1 MKGTPMPLNPNKN
14 GALFDI
20 KPVDSYGRL
29 VVEKLSNL
37 SPRID
42 LRTGRPRR
50 ARVEREDS
58 KVRSYM
64 PVTTVA
70 KSASPALNREQAL
83 LEIEASLAVMNAPQ
97 FVLARSGA
105 EVVAGASFSKPRYKT
120 IVSRSINTQN
130 ERHHREIL
138 DEIRTSSRDTT
149 YSKPVQISEP
159 QTEPVLVSAPSEVP
173 QTALRR
179 ARLGTWLD
187 GFKSQAEL
195 SSVPLISPRPR
206 RGGFINPPRG
216 NLRILTIVS
225 VIAISAAAVAYGLF
239 LKQRIIEQGAHAVS
253 NLQNARDNLASL
265 NFDAATTDFLAAY
278 KNFSKAGEQFHVLGA
293 NVGALLEA
301 RPGTDR
307 LAAARKLVEAGALIS
322 DAGSA
327 VTEAVGTLAETRHF
341 FDPATGRSSLSSELM
356 APTVQALV
364 KAKDNVNKS
373 VELLADVDPALL
385 PAEQQEA
392 FKSFKEKMPEFQRL
406 AGTAADGAKFLEELI
421 GSRGTK
427 RYLVL
432 FQNFSELRPSG
443 GFPGSYGVAVF
454 ENGRLKELKVDDIY
468 NPDGQLKDLI
478 VPPAPLQ
485 HITANWAMRD
495 AGWFVDFP
503 ASARKFMWFFRRES
517 GTPVDG
523 VLTVS
528 PRVIMEVLKLVGPIE
543 LPAYKKTLT
552 SENFL
557 VEVQSDIEYGDNNKK
572 LNQPKKILSDLMP
585 ILLAKLSSLD
595 GAKWLDAVN
604 IVMAS
609 LERKDVLM
617 YFKTPALQDFVL
629 EHELGGRVSQE
640 NGDYLMINFANVKGA
655 KTDAVTDSALSLTTT
670 IDSGIIRHKATIT
683 RTHTGGK
690 SQYGFYNRQNA
701 SYVRVLVPK
710 GSQLTGIKGI
720 SNPDY
725 KPLVDY
731 AAAEFIQDEDLND
744 LERSGTKDPATGV
757 VIGEEADKTSFGF
770 WMITEPGE
778 TKTVELE
785 YKVPAALAKS
795 DYQMTIQKQPGLEF
809 KHFDFSLTPS
819 EGLVIGETEP
829 ALRRSGDSY
838 ILTGAL
844 ERDLKLR
851 IQFK

>member
-1 MKGTPMPLNPNKN
+1 MPLNRNKT

-20 KPVDSYGRL
+20 KPVDSSGRL
-29 VVEKLSNL
+29 AVEKLSNL
-37 SPRID
+37 SPKID
-42 LRTGRPRR
+42 LRTGGSRITKVKREVTV
-50 ARVEREDS
+50 ARS
-58 KVRSYM
+58 FM
-64 PVTTVA
+64 PVTAVA
-70 KSASPALNREQAL
+70 KSVPPALNRDQAL
-83 LEIEASLAVMNAPQ
+83 REIEASLASIGDPQ
-97 FVLARSGA
+97 SVLVRSGA
-105 EVVAGASFSKPRYKT
+105 SVVGITLAKPRYHP
-120 IVSRSINTQN
+120 IVNRSPDIQN
-130 ERHHREIL
+130 ERHHNSIL
-138 DEIRTSSRDTT
+138 NEIRVSSKQAT
-149 YSKPVQISEP
+149 QIS
-159 QTEPVLVSAPSEVP
+159 QTRISEVPVEPVLVSSNSVVS
-173 QTALRR
+173 QTALHR

-187 GFKSQAEL
+187 GFKNQ
-195 SSVPLISPRPR
+195 SSRSSPMPIISARPR

-216 NLRILTIVS
+216 NLRILMLVS
-225 VIAISAAAVAYGLF
+225 FIAISAAAIAYGLF
-239 LKQRIIEQGAHAVS
+239 VKQRIIEQGAHAVS
-253 NLQNARDNLASL
+253 NLQNARDNLANL
-265 NFDAATTDFLAAY
+265 DFNAATTDFLAAY
-278 KNFSKAGEQFHVLGA
+278 KNFSKAGEQFHILGA
-293 NVGALLEA
+293 NVSALLEA
-301 RPGTDR
+301 LPGTDR

-356 APTVQALV
+356 GPTVRALT

-373 VELLADVDPALL
+373 AELLADVDPALL
-385 PAEQQEA
+385 PADQQEA
-392 FKSFKEKMPEFQRL
+392 FKSFKEKIPEFQRL
-406 AGTAADGAKFLEELI
+406 AGTAADGARFLEELI

-454 ENGRLKELKVDDIY
+454 EDGRLKELKVDDIY

-485 HITANWAMRD
+485 HITVNWAMRD

-503 ASARKFMWFFRRES
+503 ESARKFIWFFRRES
-517 GTPVDG
+517 GTSVDG
-523 VLTVS
+523 VFTVS
-528 PRVIMEVLKLVGPIE
+528 PRVITEVLKLVGPVE

-557 VEVQSDIEYGDNNKK
+557 AEVQSDVEYGDNNKK
-572 LNQPKKILSDLMP
+572 LNQPKKILTDFVPLFLS
-585 ILLAKLSSLD
+585 KLSNLD

-604 IVMAS
+604 IIMAS

-629 EHELGGRVSQE
+629 EHELGGQVSQDRS
-640 NGDYLMINFANVKGA
+640 DYLTVNFANIKGA

-670 IDSGIIRHKATIT
+670 IDGGIIRHKATIT

-690 SQYGFYNRQNA
+690 SQYGFYNRQNS

-710 GSQLTGIKGI
+710 GSQLLGVKGI
-720 SNPDY
+720 SKTDY
-725 KPLVDY
+725 RPLVDY
-731 AAAEFIQDEDLND
+731 ATAAFIQDEELTE
-744 LERSGTKDPATGV
+744 LEKSGTKDQVTGV
-757 VIGEEADKTSFGF
+757 TTGEEADKTSFGF
-770 WMITEPGE
+770 WMITEPGA

-785 YKVPAALAKS
+785 YSVPAALAKS
-795 DYQMTIQKQPGLEF
+795 DYQMTIQKQPGMEF
-809 KHFDFSLTPS
+809 KHFDFSLTPA
-819 EGLVIGETEP
+819 EGLTVGETEP
-829 ALRRSGDSY
+829 ALRQSGDSY

-844 ERDLKLR
+844 EKDLNLR

>member
-1 MKGTPMPLNPNKN
+1 MPLNRNKT

-20 KPVDSYGRL
+20 KPVDSSGRL

-37 SPRID
+37 SPKID
-42 LRTGRPRR
+42 LRTGRARR
-50 ARVEREDS
+50 ATVRRENS
-58 KVRSYM
+58 ASRSFM
-64 PVTTVA
+64 PVRAVA
-70 KSASPALNREQAL
+70 RSVPPALSREQAL
-83 LEIEASLAVMNAPQ
+83 REIEASLASISDPQ
-97 FVLARSGA
+97 SVLSSSGV
-105 EVVAGASFSKPRYKT
+105 ELVGVLNTKPRYRP
-120 IVSRSINTQN
+120 IISRSVNAQN
-130 ERHHREIL
+130 ERHHRTIL
-138 DEIRTSSRDTT
+138 DEIRTSAKEATRIAQTHINEA
-149 YSKPVQISEP
+149 P
-159 QTEPVLVSAPSEVP
+159 TEPVLVSAPSVVS
-173 QTALRR
+173 QTALHR

-187 GFKSQAEL
+187 GFKNPESG
-195 SSVPLISPRPR
+195 SPGVPIVSLRPR

-216 NLRILTIVS
+216 NFRILTVVS
-225 VIAISAAAVAYGLF
+225 VIAISAAVVAYGLF
-239 LKQRIIEQGAHAVS
+239 IKQKIIEQGAHAVS
-253 NLQNARDNLASL
+253 SLESARENLANL
-265 NFDAATTDFLAAY
+265 DFNAATTDFLAAY

-301 RPGTDR
+301 LPGTDR
-307 LAAARKLVEAGALIS
+307 LSAARKLVEAGALIS

-356 APTVQALV
+356 EPTVKALT

-385 PAEQQEA
+385 PADQQEA
-392 FKSFKEKMPEFQRL
+392 FKSFKEKIPEFQRL

-454 ENGRLKELKVDDIY
+454 EDGRLKELKVDDIY

-503 ASARKFMWFFRRES
+503 ESARKFTWFFRREA
-517 GTPVDG
+517 GTSVDG

-528 PRVIMEVLKLVGPIE
+528 PRVITEVLKLVGPVE

-557 VEVQSDIEYGDNNKK
+557 AEVQSDVEYGDNNKK
-572 LNQPKKILSDLMP
+572 LNQPKKILTDFVP
-585 ILLAKLSSLD
+585 IFLSKLSSLD

-604 IVMAS
+604 IIMAS

-617 YFKTPALQDFVL
+617 YFKTPVLQDFVL
-629 EHELGGRVSQE
+629 KHNLGGQVSQE
-640 NGDYLMINFANVKGA
+640 NNDYFTINFANVKGA
-655 KTDAVTDSALSLTTT
+655 KSDAVTDSALSLTTT
-670 IDSGIIRHKATIT
+670 IDGGIIRHKATIT

-690 SQYGFYNRQNA
+690 SQYGFYNRQNS

-710 GSQLTGIKGI
+710 GSKLIGVNGI
-720 SNPDY
+720 SKTDY
-725 KPLVDY
+725 KPLVNY
-731 AAAEFIQDEDLND
+731 ATAAFIQDEDLTV
-744 LERSGTKDPATGV
+744 LEKSGTRDIATGV
-757 VIGEEADKTSFGF
+757 IVGEEADKTSFGF
-770 WMITEPGE
+770 WMITEPGN
-778 TKTVELE
+778 TKTVDLE
-785 YKVPAALAKS
+785 YSVPAALAKS
-795 DYQMTIQKQPGLEF
+795 DYQITIQKQPGLEF
-809 KHFDFSLTPS
+809 KRFEFSLTPA
-819 EGLVIGETEP
+819 EGLAVGETEP
-829 ALRRSGDSY
+829 ALRQSGGSY

-844 ERDLKLR
+844 EKDLDLKV
-851 IQFK
+851 QFK